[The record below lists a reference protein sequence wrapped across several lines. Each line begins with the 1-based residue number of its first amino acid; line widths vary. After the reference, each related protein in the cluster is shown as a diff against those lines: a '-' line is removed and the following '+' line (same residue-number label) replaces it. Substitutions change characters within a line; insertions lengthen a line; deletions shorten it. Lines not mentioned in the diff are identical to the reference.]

1 MKVHYKKYVYIY
13 VFTSMD
19 IGGVYVLQEKV
30 IAYRR
35 DFHKYAESGWREF
48 RTTAKIVEIL
58 RDLGYEVA
66 FGKQVIHPPS
76 VMGREPEEGIQQ
88 QMKRAVNQGGD
99 SGIIEE
105 MKGYTGAV
113 ATLETGRPGPVIA
126 LRFDIDS
133 NDVIEREDE
142 KHRPQKEGFRSVNEG
157 MMHAC
162 GHDGHTAIGLGL
174 AELLIKDK
182 NRLSGTVKLIF
193 QPAEEGVR
201 GAKAMVDKGILEG
214 VQYFL
219 SGHLGFNLGT
229 GKFAPKTEGFLST
242 TKIDA
247 EFIGAGAHAGSNPEE
262 GKNALLA
269 AATAALNIHSIP
281 PNSGG
286 VTRVNV
292 GVLDAG
298 VGRNVIAPKASMKI
312 ETRGETAALNTYV
325 YDKAVKIIESAAGMY
340 DNRFNIKKM
349 GEAITVSCDL
359 KLAEWAKKTAED
371 LQDIDEIIELKHLG
385 GSEDATFMMKAV
397 QDQGGLATYLFFG
410 ANTAAGH
417 HNEGFDFDEEVLMK
431 GIHFY
436 HAVIHTIN
444 QKHS

>member
-1 MKVHYKKYVYIY
+1 MLK
-13 VFTSMD
+13 
-19 IGGVYVLQEKV
+19 EKV

-35 DFHKYAESGWREF
+35 DFHQHAESGWREF
-48 RTTAKIVEIL
+48 RTTAKIVRVL
-58 RDLGYEVA
+58 RELGYEVA

-76 VMGREPEEGIQQ
+76 VMGREPEEAIRK
-88 QMKRAVNQGGD
+88 QMDRAVEQGGD
-99 SGIIEE
+99 PKIIEQTE
-105 MKGYTGAV
+105 GYTGAV
-113 ATLETGRPGPVIA
+113 ATLNTGKPGPVIA

-133 NDVIEREDE
+133 NDVIERDDDG
-142 KHRPQKEGFRSVNEG
+142 HRPQKEGFRSVNEG

-174 AELLIKDK
+174 AEMLIKEK
-182 NRLSGTVKLIF
+182 EQLTGSIKLIF

-201 GAKAMVDKGILEG
+201 GAKAMVDKGVLDG

-219 SGHLGFNLGT
+219 SGHLGFNLDT

-247 EFIGAGAHAGSNPEE
+247 EFTGSGAHAGSNPEE

-269 AATAALNIHSIP
+269 AATAALNIHAIP
-281 PNSGG
+281 PSSQG

-292 GVLDAG
+292 GLMQAG
-298 VGRNVIAPKASMKI
+298 VGRNVVPPRALMKI

-325 YDKAVKIIESAAGMY
+325 YDKVVKIVESAAAMY
-340 DNRFNIKKM
+340 ENRFHIEKM
-349 GEAITVSCDL
+349 GEAITVSCDQ
-359 KLAEWAKKTAED
+359 KLADWAEEAAKD
-371 LQDIDEIIELKHLG
+371 LEDIDEIIKLKHLG

-436 HAVIHTIN
+436 HAMIHRIN
-444 QKHS
+444 KKHL

>member
-1 MKVHYKKYVYIY
+1 M
-13 VFTSMD
+13 
-19 IGGVYVLQEKV
+19 LQEKV

-35 DFHKYAESGWREF
+35 DFHQYAESGWREF

-58 RDLGYEVA
+58 NQLGFEVA
-66 FGKQVIHPPS
+66 FGKEVIHPPS
-76 VMGREPEEGIQQ
+76 VMGRDSEEEILKQIT
-88 QMKRAVNQGGD
+88 RAVEQGGD
-99 SGIIEE
+99 PEIIK
-105 MKGYTGAV
+105 MMDGYTGAV
-113 ATLETGRPGPVIA
+113 ATLDTGRPGPVIA

-142 KHRPQKEGFRSVNEG
+142 EHRPQKEGFRSVNEG

-174 AELLIKDK
+174 AELLIKEKD
-182 NRLSGTVKLIF
+182 RLSGIIKLIF

-201 GAKAMVDKGILEG
+201 GAKAMVDKGILDG

-219 SGHLGFNLGT
+219 SGHLGFNLDT

-242 TKIDA
+242 TKVDA
-247 EFIGAGAHAGSNPEE
+247 EFIGEGAHAGSNPEE

-269 AATAALNIHSIP
+269 SATAALNIHSIP
-281 PNSGG
+281 PNSQG

-292 GVLDAG
+292 GVMQAG
-298 VGRNVIAPKASMKI
+298 VGRNVVPPRALMKI
-312 ETRGETAALNTYV
+312 ETRGETAALNTYM
-325 YDKAVKIIESAAGMY
+325 YEKTIKILGNAASMY
-340 DNRFNIKKM
+340 ENRLNIKKM
-349 GEAITVSCDL
+349 GEAITVDCDEEL
-359 KLAEWAKKTAED
+359 VQWAKATAKD
-371 LQDIDEIIELKHLG
+371 LPDIDEVIELKHLG

-436 HAVIHTIN
+436 RAVIHTII
-444 QKHS
+444 QKYS

>member
-1 MKVHYKKYVYIY
+1 M
-13 VFTSMD
+13 
-19 IGGVYVLQEKV
+19 LQEKV

-35 DFHKYAESGWREF
+35 DFHQHAESGWREF
-48 RTTAKIVEIL
+48 RTTAKIVEVL
-58 RDLGYEVA
+58 VELGFEVA

-76 VMGREPEEGIQQ
+76 VMGREPEEAIRK
-88 QMKRAVNQGGD
+88 QMDRAVKQGGD
-99 SGIIEE
+99 PKLIDKMG
-105 MKGYTGAV
+105 GYTGAV
-113 ATLETGRPGPVIA
+113 ATLNTGREGPVIA

-133 NDVIEREDE
+133 NDVIERDDE
-142 KHRPQKEGFRSVNEG
+142 EHRPQKEGFRSVNEG

-174 AELLIKDK
+174 AEMLMEEKDH
-182 NRLSGTVKLIF
+182 LTGIVKLIF

-201 GAKAMVDKGILEG
+201 GAKAMVDKGVLDG
-214 VQYFL
+214 VQYFI
-219 SGHLGFNLGT
+219 SGHLGFNLDT

-247 EFIGAGAHAGSNPEE
+247 EFTGTGAHAGSNPEE

-281 PNSGG
+281 PNSQG

-292 GVLDAG
+292 GVMQAG
-298 VGRNVIAPKASMKI
+298 VGRNVVPPRALMKI
-312 ETRGETAALNTYV
+312 ETRGQTAALNSYMYEKT
-325 YDKAVKIIESAAGMY
+325 VKIIEYAASMY
-340 DNRFNIKKM
+340 DNKFRIEKM
-349 GEAITVSCDL
+349 GEAITVECDE
-359 KLAEWAKKTAED
+359 KLAEWAEEAAKD
-371 LQDIDEIIELKHLG
+371 LTDIDEIIDLKHLG

-436 HAVIHTIN
+436 QAIIHKIID
-444 QKHS
+444 KHP